1 MPEMQTAGHSA
12 FGRQSHGEDLNV
24 GQARR
29 LSVSILAAARDPES
43 RARSRIR
50 NDPGFFLAE

>member
-1 MPEMQTAGHSA
+1 MQTAGHST
-12 FGRQSHGEDLNV
+12 FGRQSRGENLNV

-43 RARSRIR
+43 RARRRIR
-50 NDPGFFLAE
+50 NDPGFFLPE